1 MAESTRRWPR
11 PARWAAR
18 LAWPAAAVAALG
30 WLLADRLSTVDLA
43 AVRAHAAD
51 TPISAIAA
59 ALSFTALSHAALSL
73 YDVAALRRTGPPFG
87 LGRAALGGFV
97 ATTLGQSLG
106 LSPLVGALAR
116 WRMHHAAGLD
126 LAGATLLTAWV
137 SAGFWLGAGVV
148 VAAAALAAPA
158 AAGRLTDLGSTTAA
172 LCAAA
177 ALAALGGVARAA
189 GRGLRSVRLGRRRF
203 ALPDGDW
210 MREAALLTAADLAP
224 AAAALW
230 ILLPAGA
237 SPPFAEMLLVY
248 VLALAFGFASGAPA
262 GAGAFEGALL
272 LALPTIPAEPLL
284 AACALYRLVYHGP
297 TALAALALLWRAGAP
312 RRTGHGAARL
322 PDWREAAALARGDR
336 AEAALAWTGDKRIA
350 LSPCGGAA
358 VMFGVRGRRWIA
370 LGDPHGAAVARPAA
384 ASAFLAAARAAGAR
398 PAIYKTDEPALW
410 RDLGL
415 WLQPLGEEAAVDPRR
430 FDLRT
435 PARRELR
442 RKIAQA
448 GKARVQVVAHA
459 PGRAPLGR
467 LAPVAAAWRL
477 SRGGDEMTFSMGRFD
492 PDWLRR
498 RPVFEALVEGR
509 TVGFLSVCV
518 SPDGSEHML
527 DLMRPAP
534 DAPHGTMHLLT
545 LRAIEAAAAAGAR
558 RFNLCMAPLSGLER
572 LEPVTPLSR
581 IGRLLYERADGRR
594 GLAGLRRFKDS
605 FRPDW
610 SPRYLAAS
618 GPWGALGALIAARA
632 LVAAPAPPIDVEA
645 LAAAQAFLDAD
656 VDLDIP
662 PVAEAEQP
670 AALGAYAPVR

>member
-1 MAESTRRWPR
+1 VSETTRRWPR

-18 LAWPAAAVAALG
+18 LAWPAAAIAGLG
-30 WLLADRLSTVDLA
+30 WLLSDRLTGLDLSAVLGHAA
-43 AVRAHAAD
+43 AVPA
-51 TPISAIAA
+51 SAIAA
-59 ALSFTALSHAALSL
+59 ALGFTVLSHAALSL
-73 YDVAALRRTGPPFG
+73 YDVAALRRIGPPFG
-87 LGRAALGGFV
+87 FGRAALGGFV

-137 SAGFWLGAGVV
+137 SAGFWVGAVFV

-158 AAGRLTDLGSTTAA
+158 AAGRLTELGPWTAA
-172 LCAAA
+172 LAAAA
-177 ALAALGGVARAA
+177 ALAALGGLARAMR
-189 GRGLRSVRLGRRRF
+189 RGLRSLRLGRRRVT
-203 ALPDGDW
+203 LPDGAW
-210 MREAALLTAADLAP
+210 MRDAALLTAADLVP

-230 ILLPAGA
+230 ALLPAGTA
-237 SPPFAEMLLVY
+237 PPFAELLLVY
-248 VLALAFGFASGAPA
+248 VVALAFGFASGAPA

-272 LALPTIPAEPLL
+272 LALPFAPAEPLL
-284 AACALYRLVYHGP
+284 AACALYRLIYHGP

-312 RRTGHGAARL
+312 RRIGRAAARL
-322 PDWREAAALARGDR
+322 PDGRETAALSRGDR

-358 VMFGVRGRRWIA
+358 MLYGVRGRRWIA
-370 LGDPHGAAVARPAA
+370 LGDPHGAAGARAEAA
-384 ASAFLAAARAAGAR
+384 AAFLAAARAAGAR
-398 PAIYKTDEPALW
+398 PAIYKAAEPALW
-410 RDLGL
+410 LGL
-415 WLQPLGEEAAVDPRR
+415 GLRLQPLGEEASVDPRG

-442 RKIAQA
+442 RKIGQA
-448 GKARVQVVAHA
+448 GKAGVRIVAHP

-477 SRGGDEMTFSMGRFD
+477 SRGGDEMGFSMGRFD

-498 RPVFEALVEGR
+498 HPVFEALVGDR
-509 TVGFLSVCV
+509 TVAFLSVCV
-518 SPDGSEHML
+518 SADGSEHML

-545 LRAIEAAAAAGAR
+545 LRAIEAAEAAGAR

-572 LEPVTPLSR
+572 LAPVTPLSR
-581 IGRLLYERADGRR
+581 VGRLIYERADGRR

-610 SPRYLAAS
+610 TPRYLAAD
-618 GPWGALGALIAARA
+618 GLPDAVGALVAARA
-632 LVAAPAPPIDVEA
+632 LVAAPAPPIDVQA
-645 LAAAQAFLDAD
+645 LTAAQAFLDAD
-656 VDLDIP
+656 LDLDP
-662 PVAEAEQP
+662 PSAAEPDQV
-670 AALGAYAPVR
+670 AALGA